1 MAIKIITDSTSDLPA
16 DLAEKAN
23 IRVVPLYINFMGDG
37 NQIQSLRDG
46 IDVDPDEFYHRLG
59 QESKLPTT
67 SQPSVQD
74 FTEVYQEY
82 LENGDQII
90 SIHVSSKLS
99 GTWNSATQAHEQL
112 DGNPNLV
119 IIDSGLVS
127 MGMGMAVLAGAQ
139 ALNNG
144 KSFEEI
150 QEVIHAACSKLKLF
164 CMVDTL
170 EYLQKGGRLGKGA
183 AFLGS
188 LLSLKPILALTD
200 GEIQPFERVRTRRKA
215 LDRLG
220 SIGEEF
226 SKIDEACILYTTTPE
241 DAEELKTRISRLIPS
256 DKIITTRLG
265 PVVGTHVGPGAIGL
279 IVRLSE

>member
-1 MAIKIITDSTSDLPA
+1 MAIKIITDSTSDLPT
-16 DLAEKAN
+16 DLAESLG
-23 IRVVPLYINFMGDG
+23 IRVVPLYINFMENG

-46 IDVDPDEFYHRLG
+46 IDLDTDEFYNRLG
-59 QESKLPTT
+59 QESNLPTT

-90 SIHVSSKLS
+90 SVHVSSKLS

-112 DGNPNLV
+112 GSNPNLV
-119 IIDSGLVS
+119 IMDSRLVS
-127 MGMGMAVLAGAQ
+127 MGMGLAVLAGAH
-139 ALNNG
+139 ALNDG
-144 KSFEEI
+144 KSFEEV
-150 QEVIHAACSKLKLF
+150 QEVIHAACNKLRLF

-200 GEIQPFERVRTRRKA
+200 GEIQPFERVRSRR
-215 LDRLG
+215 
-220 SIGEEF
+220 S
-226 SKIDEACILYTTTPE
+226 T
-241 DAEELKTRISRLIPS
+241 
-256 DKIITTRLG
+256 
-265 PVVGTHVGPGAIGL
+265 
-279 IVRLSE
+279 